1 MFQRIISVDWS
12 GAATENDGVNL
23 RVATFDAVTG
33 VSAIVDR
40 PYGRQ
45 GIKSWT
51 RAIFRRWIFEQLL
64 SEAPRTLIAMDF
76 GFGLPWGSDRA
87 LFDVVGWREMV
98 RTLGQRYDNSGTSR
112 ATAEQ
117 INVDDRFGGHGPYR
131 FDHNRTDYHFYLD
144 RGIAYYRIAELCSPQ
159 AISQWYLGSGGTVG
173 FHTISGLAAINFL
186 IEKRDAKKIDFCV
199 WPQECQQLDD
209 SRHVIVES
217 YPSICPLPESFGPC
231 EDDDQRDAWKVLQML
246 VSKRAAGTLQRDFVI
261 PEVPFG
267 RHEGVSYEDQVQ
279 FEGWIIGLNGG
290 DE

>member
-23 RVATFDAVTG
+23 RVATFDAVSG
-33 VSAIVDR
+33 ISAIVDR
-40 PYGRQ
+40 PYGRL

-51 RAIFRRWIFEQLL
+51 RAIFRRWIVEQL
-64 SEAPRTLIAMDF
+64 SPEAPPTIVAMDF

-87 LFDVVGWREMV
+87 LFDVVGWREMI
-98 RTLGQRYDNSGTSR
+98 RMLGRLYDCSGTSR
-112 ATAEQ
+112 ATAEK
-117 INVDDRFGGHGPYR
+117 INGGDRFGGHGPYR

-144 RGIAYYRIAELCSPQ
+144 QGIAYYRIAELCSPQ

-186 IEKRDAKKIDFCV
+186 IEQREARKVDFCV
-199 WPQECQQLDD
+199 WPQECRQPDG
-209 SRHVIVES
+209 SRHLIVES
-217 YPSICPLPESFGPC
+217 YPSICPVPENLGPC

-246 VSKRAAGTLQRDFVI
+246 VSKRAADTLHHDFVI
-261 PEVPFG
+261 PTVPFG
-267 RHEGVSYEDQVQ
+267 RYDAVSLEDQVQ

-290 DE
+290 DA